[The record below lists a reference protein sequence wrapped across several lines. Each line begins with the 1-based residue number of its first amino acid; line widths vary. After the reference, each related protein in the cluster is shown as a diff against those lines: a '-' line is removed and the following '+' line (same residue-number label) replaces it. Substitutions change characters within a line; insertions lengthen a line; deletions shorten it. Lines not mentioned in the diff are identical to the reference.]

1 MTTYTLTAEQLQQLL
16 DALKDGVRVMNH
28 HNIPL
33 KTAPLHDALAM
44 LKAMVPV
51 PRQEPVAYRYDF
63 DGYGWR
69 FIDNGSGSSWKE
81 RATTKKDAEPL
92 FAHPE
97 PLSKPTT

>member
-1 MTTYTLTAEQLQQLL
+1 MMYLITEQERAQIL
-16 DALKDGVRVMNH
+16 DALKDGIRVMNR

-33 KTAPLHDALAM
+33 QTAPLRGALAM
-44 LKAMVPV
+44 LKKIGPV